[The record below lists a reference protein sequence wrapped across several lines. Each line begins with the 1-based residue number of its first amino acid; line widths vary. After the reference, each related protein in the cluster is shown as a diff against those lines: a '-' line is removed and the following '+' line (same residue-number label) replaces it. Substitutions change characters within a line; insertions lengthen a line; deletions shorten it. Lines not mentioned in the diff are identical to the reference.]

1 MNVSVEVRECEC
13 VGARVQV
20 WQERE
25 FRYESVSVYGDCAIV
40 RVWVWVQ
47 LCECEY
53 VSVSVSMGMRL
64 SLVQYYESVS
74 ANANMMM

>member
-1 MNVSVEVRECEC
+1 MSL
-13 VGARVQV
+13 
-20 WQERE
+20 
-25 FRYESVSVYGDCAIV
+25 SAIV
-40 RVWVWVQ
+40 GVRIWD
-47 LCECEY
+47 CEY